1 MSRDEPYRLKASIG
15 FRIHQVHE
23 VMHTA
28 FLEKLSAFG
37 LSSTEWAVLNICEA
51 GEGTTE
57 TLVEDLRI
65 ERAAVLR
72 CTDHLI
78 KVGMLQRAGH
88 AEESRFSQ
96 FVLTDKGRK
105 VLPKLRAVSR
115 RVSRHFLAEFN
126 DDQRAQ
132 LLSLLS
138 SLAESKPF
146 RRARTRHLLAK
157 AGCPNCPVR
166 HIYS

>member
-1 MSRDEPYRLKASIG
+1 
-15 FRIHQVHE
+15 
-23 VMHTA
+23 
-28 FLEKLSAFG
+28 
-37 LSSTEWAVLNICEA
+37 VLNVCEA

-57 TLVEDLRI
+57 GLAEELRI

-72 CTDHLI
+72 CTDHLM
-78 KVGMLQRAGH
+78 KAGMLQRAGH
-88 AEESRFSQ
+88 AEETRYSQ

-105 VLPKLRAVSR
+105 ILPKLRAVSR
-115 RVSRHFLAEFN
+115 RMSRHFLAEFSEE
-126 DDQRAQ
+126 QRAQ

-138 SLAESKPF
+138 ALAESKPF
-146 RRARTRHLLAK
+146 RRASSRHLLAK